1 MLSEKQLIANRN
13 NCLKSTGPRT
23 LEGKIIASRNAVRH
37 GLLSDSAEVLLKG
50 ENQDEF
56 EAFHQNLLTNL
67 DPQGQLEVLLA
78 ERITGFFW
86 KLKRAGRMEKGLLDI
101 LCAQPQ
107 NAGPLTANGK
117 IPFEIIITKAYE
129 PSDQVQKST
138 TPQNTPANQ
147 VTPARNAVDSSDTQE
162 FSEKLGRVAQQ
173 DFKSG
178 SLLER
183 LLRYEGQI
191 ERSLYRSLAELQK
204 FQFLRRRNDAINV
217 DEASVLHNNSDIS
230 SVAGDYPDSISVK
243 SVESVVPV
251 SPEAEKPNEAILPDN
266 VAEASRFGDPF
277 CHPRDLSAIALATA
291 EGGDPDSSLGSLSR
305 LSETKT
311 DGPSSI
317 DSKPNEAIDADNVS
331 KVHVAQPPS
340 AVFNVAE

>member
-204 FQFLRRRNDAINV
+204 FQFLRRRNDAV
-217 DEASVLHNNSDIS
+217 DTEAQNAEKPNEAILSESNLSALSEQRNQSTQGNSTNIQSTIDNLQS
-230 SVAGDYPDSISVK
+230 T
-243 SVESVVPV
+243 ESVVPV
-251 SPEAEKPNEAILPDN
+251 SPEAQ
-266 VAEASRFGDPF
+266 
-277 CHPRDLSAIALATA
+277 
-291 EGGDPDSSLGSLSR
+291 
-305 LSETKT
+305 
-311 DGPSSI
+311 
-317 DSKPNEAIDADNVS
+317 KPNEAIDADNVS